1 MDYIKKLETSTMGYI
16 IVGIIVFFLYCLY
29 IIPVVSIVAA
39 VIVGSEALAFFG
51 VRRKKIIPIYLYI
64 VLNILISLYYLLLTS
79 MCVYGYFITEAQMAG
94 VDYGKIGFILII
106 FGGFAGFLNKTVNA
120 IKAVKMMNEEKS
132 VLVPLVS
139 NPV

>member
-16 IVGIIVFFLYCLY
+16 IVGIIVFFVYCLY

-51 VRRKKIIPIYLYI
+51 VRRKKTIPIYLYI